1 VRAATQVWVQRG
13 WELHA
18 AVGLSTMFEKCGE
31 DARHCEP

>member
-18 AVGLSTMFEKCGE
+18 AVGLRTMFKECGE